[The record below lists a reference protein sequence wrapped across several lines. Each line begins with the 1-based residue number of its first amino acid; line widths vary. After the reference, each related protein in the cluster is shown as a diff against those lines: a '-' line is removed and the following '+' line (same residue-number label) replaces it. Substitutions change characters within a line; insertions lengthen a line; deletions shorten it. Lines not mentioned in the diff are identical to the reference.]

1 MGSVISHSSSFDH
14 YIHVVV
20 SCQTGV
26 HHLLRSFNLHR
37 FDISRRIQH
46 RRPRN
51 QRHLGTAVSSGL
63 RDSIT
68 HLTAGAV
75 ADIPYRVDRLAG
87 TGSSYQNTQIFHI
100 ATTSGKESFDKFHDL
115 TRLRQTSR
123 TRSTTGQ
130 KAYRRGHH
138 SYAMLFQAGNIFLRQ
153 SIFIHTCI
161 HRRTDDDRCLSGQ

>member
-1 MGSVISHSSSFDH
+1 MRAVIGNGRRLDNNVTA
-14 YIHVVV
+14 VVN
-20 SCQTGV
+20 GKAHI
-26 HHLLRSFNLHR
+26 HHLLRCFYIYNFN
-37 FDISRRIQH
+37 IRR
-46 RRPRN
+46 RCKRAGACNKGYFCSAFCRCLCN
-51 QRHLGTAVSSGL
+51 G
-63 RDSIT
+63 IT
-68 HLTAGAV
+68 HFAAATV
-75 ADIPYRVDRLAG
+75 AHITHRVNGFTR

-130 KAYRRGHH
+130 KACRRGHH